1 MKKRITIMTKYID
14 NTVPKVSYV
23 PQDTFS
29 GIDKGNRLLL
39 GNGLAMYWL
48 NGELQDGL
56 HTREDGS
63 VISIHGE
70 PLHGNV
76 TIVREYG
83 STVGSLTRSDMRLIL
98 EACFH
103 A

>member
-1 MKKRITIMTKYID
+1 MKKRITIMTKYLD
-14 NTVPKVSYV
+14 NPVPKVSYV
-23 PQDTFS
+23 RQDAFS
-29 GIDKGNRLLL
+29 GIDKARRLLL
-39 GNGLAMYWL
+39 SNGLAMYWL
-48 NGELQDGL
+48 DNI
-56 HTREDGS
+56 EDGVHCRADGS
-63 VISIHGE
+63 TIEILATL
-70 PLHGNV
+70 LHGNV

>member
-1 MKKRITIMTKYID
+1 MNSRLTIRTKHPCD
-14 NTVPKVSYV
+14 PVPKVSYV

-29 GIDKGNRLLL
+29 GIDKEQRQLLD
-39 GNGLAMYWL
+39 NGLAMYWL
-48 NGELQDGL
+48 DDIQDGVHCRDDGSIISINGEQ
-56 HTREDGS
+56 
-63 VISIHGE
+63 
-70 PLHGNV
+70 LHGNV

>member
-1 MKKRITIMTKYID
+1 MKKRITIMTKYVD

-29 GIDKGNRLLL
+29 GIDKEQRLLL
-39 GNGLAMYWL
+39 DNGLAMYWL
-48 NGELQDGL
+48 DEIQDGV
-56 HTREDGS
+56 HTRDDGS

-76 TIVREYG
+76 TLVREYG